1 MRNLV
6 FAGCALAFA
15 TLASCHDDAGGSEPL
30 AAAVTQQAVV
40 LTKSS
45 VGLVPTKTA
54 KGISVDLHG
63 RFQNAVIARR
73 SADGTL
79 VTECHDD
86 PQAAEAF
93 VNGTAPASQ
102 KVETK

>member
-1 MRNLV
+1 MTKLV

-15 TLASCHDDAGGSEPL
+15 TLASCHDDAGGSGPL
-30 AAAVTQQAVV
+30 AAATQQAIV
-40 LTKSS
+40 LSKSS
-45 VGLVPTKTA
+45 AGLVPTTTA
-54 KGISVDLHG
+54 KGTSVDLEG

-73 SADGTL
+73 NADGTL

-93 VNGTAPASQ
+93 VNATAPASQ